1 VAAQLVYVVGG
12 GPAGLFAAR
21 LLRRAHP
28 GWEVRLFER
37 LPPDDTFGFGVGLTG
52 GTLRSVRQADPE
64 VCADLVDAA
73 FRFSTAEFRL
83 PQGVAEIP
91 GFHSGVAI
99 GRARLLRI
107 LLARAEAA
115 GVKVET
121 GPAPAVAELSGEAS
135 LVIAADGVSSG
146 VRQHFAAEL
155 GARTELSRGLFFW
168 CGSEVPLAGT
178 VFMPVATEHG
188 TFVAHAYPYAPGRS
202 TFVIEASQ
210 QAVRR
215 TGSADCDGGESD
227 DAALE
232 YLSAAFGELLGG
244 GSFLGNRSRWTRF
257 RTVRCARWQHG
268 NVVLIGDAAATAHPT
283 IGSGTK
289 LALESA
295 IALAA
300 ALADDDGVRAGGLA
314 RYEQARRPAV
324 ERLQAVAHR
333 SRLWWESFP
342 ARLQLS
348 PARLAA
354 AFLTRT
360 GTVSLND
367 LTVSAPELARHAAAD
382 FARDL
387 GGDLS
392 GGLEEPPEGDLTEW
406 ILRRPLAA
414 GGRAFPQ
421 RLVVGGSADAG
432 GSAAAAGSAGALV
445 SLPVSLDDAWGP
457 AADQLVARAARY
469 AGRGATVIRLTGG
482 PSVHDLR
489 DRLAFGERL
498 RTELNVLVQ
507 VDAAAAQLPEAA
519 GGLVAGRADLV
530 GVPELVDPAAA
541 P

>member
-1 VAAQLVYVVGG
+1 VTPQLVYVVGG
-12 GPAGLFAAR
+12 GPAGLLAAR

-28 GWEVRLFER
+28 SWEVRLFER
-37 LPPDDTFGFGVGLTG
+37 LPPDNTFGFGVGLTG
-52 GTLRSVRQADPE
+52 GTLRSVQEADPE

-73 FRFSTAEFRL
+73 FRFSTAQFRL

-115 GVKVET
+115 GVKVEA
-121 GPAPAVAELSGEAS
+121 GAAPAVAELSAEAS

-146 VRQHFAAEL
+146 VRQHFAAEF

-168 CGSEVPLAGT
+168 CGSEAPLAGT
-178 VFMPVATEHG
+178 IFMPVATEHG

-210 QAVRR
+210 QTARR
-215 TGSADCDGGESD
+215 TGSLDRVFASEGESD
-227 DAALE
+227 DATLD

-244 GSFLGNRSRWTRF
+244 GSFLGNRSRWTQF

-300 ALADDDGVRAGGLA
+300 ALAGDDGVRADGLA

-348 PARLAA
+348 PARLAT

-382 FARDL
+382 FAGDL

-392 GGLEEPPEGDLTEW
+392 GGPAEEPPQGDLTEW

-414 GGRAFPQ
+414 GGRAFSQ
-421 RLVVGGSADAG
+421 RVVTSGSLDMQA
-432 GSAAAAGSAGALV
+432 
-445 SLPVSLDDAWGP
+445 SLHIGLDDAWGP
-457 AADQLVARAARY
+457 AADQLIAQAAQY
-469 AGRGATVIRLTGG
+469 AGRGAAVIRLTGG

-507 VDAAAAQLPEAA
+507 VDAAPAQLPEVA

-530 GVPELVDPAAA
+530 GVPDLLPDPAAA